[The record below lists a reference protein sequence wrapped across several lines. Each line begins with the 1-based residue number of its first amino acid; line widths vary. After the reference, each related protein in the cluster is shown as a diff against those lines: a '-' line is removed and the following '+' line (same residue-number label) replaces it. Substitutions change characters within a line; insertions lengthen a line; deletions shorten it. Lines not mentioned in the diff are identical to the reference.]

1 MALKDGLSG
10 RRMDAFVQTSD
21 GTATRVVTTTD
32 DSSSGLVYSSG
43 TTATVNTS
51 AGALVQKTEINGKT
65 GSWFVYNPGAV
76 DLNVEMYAAYA
87 SGAVNWSASGDGAKQ

>member
-32 DSSSGLVYSSG
+32 DSSSGLV
-43 TTATVNTS
+43 
-51 AGALVQKTEINGKT
+51 
-65 GSWFVYNPGAV
+65 
-76 DLNVEMYAAYA
+76 
-87 SGAVNWSASGDGAKQ
+87 